1 MLCQMKPFLN
11 FINIPKNGNF
21 FFIANCCNALVKSSN
36 VFVFFLFDVI
46 LNFICLL
53 SFLSTKESKY
63 LLATEIIQLFCIVP
77 TFYEHLFLHD
87 GKPNP
92 NNTFYTLLSLRP
104 CWLIILSLTLGLIEL
119 LKIGVDEPRIFEAL
133 QNFINDNLSQKVI
146 LKFLFP
152 IFCFPFIFK
161 FTFRI
166 YHYLNI
172 TVLLFKFYISYFS
185 FSNFCHFSL
194 FVFHSLPINQLTIF
208 KIFYFPLL
216 IFHNSS
222 FF

>member
-1 MLCQMKPFLN
+1 MKT
-11 FINIPKNGNF
+11 F

-36 VFVFFLFDVI
+36 VFVFFFWFDVI

-92 NNTFYTLLSLRP
+92 NNTFYTLLFLRP

-146 LKFLFP
+146 FKFLFP

-166 YHYLNI
+166 YHYLN
-172 TVLLFKFYISYFS
+172 FS
-185 FSNFCHFSL
+185 
-194 FVFHSLPINQLTIF
+194 
-208 KIFYFPLL
+208 
-216 IFHNSS
+216 SS
-222 FF
+222 II